1 MARVGAA
8 VAVVDRV
15 VEAGRR
21 RAAEVRGGGERDG
34 ARDQA
39 TVPPVAFAHA
49 GHGEGVALGVGVV
62 GGEARPRAMTTSAS
76 SVPEALSSVAT
87 GASSTQ
93 VTLTVA
99 CAGSEPPWPSPTV

>member
-1 MARVGAA
+1 MGLNVMVPATRAT
-8 VAVVDRV
+8 
-15 VEAGRR
+15 
-21 RAAEVRGGGERDG
+21 RAAG
-34 ARDQA
+34 A
-39 TVPPVAFAHA
+39 VHA

-62 GGEARPRAMTTSAS
+62 GGEVGRDDDDVGVLGARGA
-76 SVPEALSSVAT
+76 SSVAT